1 MTKWD
6 FPCSDPVDI
15 SIDSWVSG
23 SIAVSGESTDTVIVE
38 VEPSSHRGRAADL
51 VDDVQ
56 VAFEDGQLYV
66 RGPRG
71 ISFRPRTGLDLTIKA
86 PAGSSCA
93 AKTASA
99 DLSCVGVMSALS
111 MNTASGDL
119 TAASVTG
126 DVTVRSASGDVLL
139 DSVGGDLTM
148 HTASGDTQARQV
160 GGAVRINSAS
170 GGVSIGHCGGPVT
183 ARTASG
189 DVSLDG
195 ITSGLVELNSATGD
209 IRVAVVPGIG
219 VYLDLSSWSGSV
231 RSYLDEVNNS
241 DGDADAAVEIRAR
254 TMSGDI
260 RITKAR
266 TGRPEQVSLEPV
278 DSGQ

>member
-15 SIDSWVSG
+15 SIDSWTSG
-23 SIAVSGESTDTVIVE
+23 SIALSGEPTDTVTVE
-38 VEPSSHRGRAADL
+38 VEPSRPGRAADL
-51 VDDVQ
+51 LDDVQ
-56 VAFEDGQLYV
+56 VAFEDGQLYI

-71 ISFRPRTGLDLTIKA
+71 LSFRPRSGLDLTIKA

-99 DLSCVGVMSALS
+99 DLSCVGVVSALA

-139 DSVGGDLTM
+139 DTVGGEFSM
-148 HTASGDTQARQV
+148 HTASGDTRVTQV
-160 GGAVRINSAS
+160 DGAVRIGSAS
-170 GGVSIGHCGGPVT
+170 GDIAIGYCGGSVT
-183 ARTASG
+183 ARTAAG
-189 DVSLDG
+189 DIRLDG
-195 ITSGLVELNSATGD
+195 VASGLVELNSATGD
-209 IRVAVVPGIG
+209 IRVAVVSGIG
-219 VYLDLSSWSGSV
+219 VYLDMSSMAGSI
-231 RSYLDEVNNS
+231 RSDLDEVDS
-241 DGDADAAVEIRAR
+241 PDGDADAAVEIRAR
-254 TMSGDI
+254 TLSGDI

-266 TGRPEQVSLEPV
+266 TGGPAQASLEPV
-278 DSGQ
+278 DSSH

>member
-15 SIDSWVSG
+15 SIDGWASG
-23 SIAVSGESTDTVIVE
+23 SIVVSGEPTDTVIVE
-38 VEPSSHRGRAADL
+38 IEPSRRGRAPDL
-51 VDDVQ
+51 LDDVQ
-56 VAFEDGQLYV
+56 VAFEDGQLYI

-99 DLSCVGVMSALS
+99 NLSCVGVVSALS
-111 MNTASGDL
+111 MNSASGDV
-119 TAASVTG
+119 TAATVTG

-139 DSVGGDLTM
+139 DKVGGEFTM
-148 HTASGDTQARQV
+148 HTASGHTQVRQV
-160 GGAVRINSAS
+160 SGPVRINSAS
-170 GGVSIGHCGGPVT
+170 GDVQIGHCGGPVT
-183 ARTASG
+183 VRTASG
-189 DVSLDG
+189 DVRLDG
-195 ITSGLVELNSATGD
+195 VGSGTVELSCATGD

-219 VYLDLSSWSGSV
+219 VYLDLSSVSGSV
-231 RSYLDEVNNS
+231 RSELDEV
-241 DGDADAAVEIRAR
+241 DGPDGGADTAVEIRAR

-266 TGRPEQVSLEPV
+266 TGRPESASLEPV

>member
-1 MTKWD
+1 MKWD

-15 SIDSWVSG
+15 SIDSWAAG
-23 SIAVSGESTDTVIVE
+23 SIAVSGEPTDTVIVE
-38 VEPSSHRGRAADL
+38 VEPSQRGRAADL
-51 VDDVQ
+51 LDDVQ

-71 ISFRPRTGLDLTIKA
+71 IAFRSRSGLDLTIKV
-86 PAGSSCA
+86 PVGSTCA

-99 DLSCVGVMSALS
+99 DLSCVGVVSAVQ

-139 DSVGGDLTM
+139 DEVGGEFTM
-148 HTASGDTQARQV
+148 HTASGDTQVRQV
-160 GGAVRINSAS
+160 SGTVRVNSAS
-170 GGVSIGHCGGPVT
+170 GDVAIGHCGGSVST
-183 ARTASG
+183 RTASG
-189 DVSLDG
+189 NVRLDG
-195 ITSGLVELNSATGD
+195 IASGLVQVNSATGD
-209 IRVAVVPGIG
+209 VQVAVVPGIG
-219 VYLDLSSWSGSV
+219 VYLDLASLSGSV
-231 RSYLDEVNNS
+231 RSYLDEVDS
-241 DGDADAAVEIRAR
+241 ASGDTDAAVEIRAR

-266 TGRPEQVSLEPV
+266 ADRSEPASAV
-278 DSGQ
+278 PVE